1 MLAELRH
8 RLRALLFRSRVE
20 REMDDEIGFH
30 LEMERA
36 QRERRGEA
44 DARRGARLAFGGV
57 ERTREEM
64 RRARGT
70 GLVENLVRD
79 LAFGLRLARRDL
91 GLSVTVALTLALGI
105 GATCAVFSVADAVLL
120 APLPYPEPDRLAVIR
135 QSWGETTDG
144 SLSVSEFL
152 DYSDRLDRVE
162 GVGVWVTGPANVTG
176 GERPE
181 RVRGAF
187 VSPSLLPLLGLE
199 AARGRTFE
207 PDEGLPGNGAVAVVG
222 WELWQRRFG
231 GDPAAVGRRVR
242 LDGRDVTLVG
252 VLPPGFQLPGDFAAT
267 PTELLL
273 PLTAD
278 PADRS
283 VRGGHHL
290 GAVVRL
296 ADGVSLEQASAE
308 VAATAAD
315 FVRRH
320 PDGYDAADRFAARL
334 EPLHAEVV
342 GDAGPTLAL
351 LLAAA
356 ALVLLV
362 ACANVAGL
370 LVARAPRRRREM
382 ALRTAVGASRGR
394 LVGQLV
400 AEAGVLALLGGVV
413 GVGVATFG
421 VEALAAAA
429 PPGLPRLAEATVDLR
444 LLAVAG
450 TLAAACCLAFGVLPA
465 LSTAERRPLAERS
478 VTAGPRDGRAGRA
491 LVVAEVALCL
501 LLLVAG
507 GLLGRSLL
515 TLHGVDPGFEPSG
528 VTAVDL
534 SLSGGEYGTPGVL
547 EFYARLDERLAA
559 LPGVEAAGA
568 AGFLPLDGG
577 RGDLDFEIEGK
588 ERPAGQVE
596 PSADWQVVTPG
607 YLEALR
613 YRLAAGRLFDRRDRE
628 DAAGAAVINRTL
640 AETYWPGDSPLGAR
654 LHLLGGTKPSVA
666 TVVGIVEDVKN
677 LGLDAGPQKE
687 IFLAH
692 RQFRFWNVGIPMYDM
707 TVTVRTAPGLD
718 PRGLE
723 RAVERE
729 VHALD
734 PNLPV
739 QGFRTLEEVVGRSLA
754 RERFTLLLV
763 GAFSLLALLV
773 AAVGIYGLL
782 AYAVERRLREI
793 GIRRV
798 LGAGIGDV
806 VAATVGR
813 GLLVVGFGL
822 AAGLAVALLGAR
834 LLGGLLFGI
843 PAHDPVTFVAAPAVL
858 LAVALVASLL
868 PARRALAVDPV
879 EVMRAE

>member
-1 MLAELRH
+1 
-8 RLRALLFRSRVE
+8 
-20 REMDDEIGFH
+20 
-30 LEMERA
+30 
-36 QRERRGEA
+36 
-44 DARRGARLAFGGV
+44 LAFGGV
-57 ERTREEM
+57 ERTREGM
-64 RRARGT
+64 REARGT
-70 GLVENLVRD
+70 GWIENLGRD

-120 APLPYPEPDRLAVIR
+120 APLPYPEPDRLAVIQ
-135 QSWGETTDG
+135 QSWEETTDG
-144 SLSVSEFL
+144 GLSTTEYL
-152 DYSDRLDRVE
+152 DYADRLDRVE

-187 VSPSLLPLLGLE
+187 VSPSLLPVLGVE
-199 AARGRTFE
+199 VARGRGFE
-207 PDEGLPGNGAVAVVG
+207 ASEGLPGNGAVALVG
-222 WELWQRRFG
+222 WELWQRRFA
-231 GDPAAVGRRVR
+231 GDEAALGQRVR

-252 VLPPGFQLPGDFAAT
+252 VLPAGFQLPSDFAAT
-267 PTELLL
+267 PSELLL

-283 VRGGHHL
+283 VRGGHYL

-296 ADGVSLEQASAE
+296 RDGVSLDEASEE
-308 VAATAAD
+308 VAATAVA
-315 FVRRH
+315 FTREY
-320 PDGYDAADRFAARL
+320 PDGYTPAMRFAARL
-334 EPLHAEVV
+334 EPLHQEVV

-351 LLAAA
+351 LLGAA

-370 LVARAPRRRREM
+370 LLARAPRRRREM
-382 ALRTAVGASRGR
+382 ALRAALGASRGR
-394 LVGQLV
+394 LVAQLF
-400 AEAGVLALLGGVV
+400 AEAGVLALLGGVL
-413 GVGVATFG
+413 GVGLAVAG

-429 PPGLPRLAEATVDLR
+429 PPGLPRLAEVAVDLR
-444 LLAVAG
+444 LLTVAAG
-450 TLAAACCLAFGVLPA
+450 LAAVSCFAFGVLPA
-465 LSTAERRPLAERS
+465 LRTVERKPEAQRS
-478 VTAGPRDGRAGRA
+478 VTTGPREGRASQA

-515 TLHGVDPGFEPSG
+515 ELSGVDPGFEPSG

-547 EFYARLDERLAA
+547 DFYARLDERLGGLA
-559 LPGVEAAGA
+559 GVEAAGA
-568 AGFLPLDGG
+568 AGFLPLDAG
-577 RGDLDFEIEGK
+577 RGDVNFEIEGR
-588 ERPAGQVE
+588 ERPEDQVK

-613 YRLAAGRLFDRRDRE
+613 YRLSAGRLLDGRDRE
-628 DAAGAAVINRTL
+628 DAPGAAVVNRTL
-640 AETYWPGDSPLGAR
+640 AEAYWPGESPIGAR
-654 LHLLGGTKPSVA
+654 LNLLGGTQPEVA
-666 TVVGIVEDVKN
+666 TVVGVVEDVKN

-692 RQFRFWNVGIPMYDM
+692 RQFRFWNIGIPMYDM
-707 TVTVRTAPGLD
+707 TVTVRGTPGLD
-718 PRGLE
+718 GAQLE
-723 RAVERE
+723 RAVTRQ

-739 QGFRTLEEVVGRSLA
+739 QGFRTLEEVVGHSLA

-813 GLLVVGFGL
+813 GLLVVAIGRT
-822 AAGLAVALLGAR
+822 AGLAVAFLAVR
-834 LLGGLLFGI
+834 LLTGLLFGI

-858 LAVALVASLL
+858 VAVALVASLL